1 MDNYFEQVDINL
13 RRMKLA
19 THVLAE
25 IQTQLLDPLYPEPK
39 ADLLL
44 ASEDL
49 AETAFEILEAVRE
62 IVWKSNITGPT
73 SIS

>member
-25 IQTQLLDPLYPEPK
+25 IHTQLVDPLYPEPK

-62 IVWKSNITGPT
+62 IVWKSNLTGPT
-73 SIS
+73 SNS